1 MFLLKK
7 IEGTVMNISENNYK
21 TFLPLSPT
29 FLPFSLSSLIPQL
42 LVNLHESS
50 KITFG

>member
-7 IEGTVMNISENNYK
+7 IEGTVMNVSEKNYK
-21 TFLPLSPT
+21 TCLPFSPT
-29 FLPFSLSSLIPQL
+29 FLPFSLSSLTPQL
-42 LVNLHESS
+42 IVNLHESS